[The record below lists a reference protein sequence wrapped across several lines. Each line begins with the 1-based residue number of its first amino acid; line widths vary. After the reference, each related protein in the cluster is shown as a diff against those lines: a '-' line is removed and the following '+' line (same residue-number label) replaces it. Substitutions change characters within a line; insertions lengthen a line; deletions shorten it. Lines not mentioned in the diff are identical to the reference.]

1 MLTAYAVTGDRLLPG
16 APLDA
21 AIWIDLYQP
30 EAAEVAVVSA
40 LGVEVPSL
48 ADMEETHEE
57 WFRQILRGMDE
68 KPPAPGT
75 AGSDPSIREAFFKR
89 IFPADALAEEG
100 DDFGRILEKAMKVEK
115 NAIAF
120 YTEMKKKGDL
130 PSEEEGLDR
139 LIQEERDH
147 LEALST
153 ALDRWRERKFV

>member
-1 MLTAYAVTGDRLLPG
+1 MTERLQKREILAAAVELERRGAEFYRNASTRFSGEDELLLQG
-16 APLDA
+16 
-21 AIWIDLYQP
+21 
-30 EAAEVAVVSA
+30 
-40 LGVEVPSL
+40 L

-57 WFRQILRGMDE
+57 WFRHILEGIKDE
-68 KPPAPGT
+68 PSSTGAS
-75 AGSDPSIREAFFKR
+75 AGGSSFREAFFKR

-120 YTEMKKKGDL
+120 YTEMKEKGDL
-130 PSEEEGLDR
+130 PLEEEALAR

-153 ALDRWRERKFV
+153 ALDRWRQRKSGV

>member
-1 MLTAYAVTGDRLLPG
+1 MTEGLHKRDILAVAVELERRGAEFYKDASDRFTGDDQLLLQG
-16 APLDA
+16 
-21 AIWIDLYQP
+21 
-30 EAAEVAVVSA
+30 
-40 LGVEVPSL
+40 L

-120 YTEMKKKGDL
+120 YTEMKEKGDF
-130 PSEEEGLDR
+130 PSEEEGLGR

-147 LEALST
+147 LLALT
-153 ALDRWRERKFV
+153 VALDRWRERKSV

>member
-1 MLTAYAVTGDRLLPG
+1 MTEGLHKRDILAVAVELERRGAEFYKDASDRFTGDDQLLLQG
-16 APLDA
+16 
-21 AIWIDLYQP
+21 
-30 EAAEVAVVSA
+30 
-40 LGVEVPSL
+40 L

-68 KPPAPGT
+68 EPPAPGT